1 MLILNRSTSAFM
13 ESMTMI
19 SKIRMKPRKYK
30 TLFVED
36 VPITRNLKEG
46 VLYVS
51 IRHSIVTHLCACGCG
66 ARIDTPLD
74 PDEWTMIYNGE
85 TISLR
90 PSIGNWDIP
99 CQSHYFIT
107 ENVAV
112 PVVTKTPGKK
122 KCWANWLK
130 RFLRRR

>member
-1 MLILNRSTSAFM
+1 
-13 ESMTMI
+13 MI
-19 SKIRMKPRKYK
+19 SKTRMKPRKYK

-122 KCWANWLK
+122 KCRANWLK
-130 RFLRRR
+130 RFLRQR

>member
-1 MLILNRSTSAFM
+1 MVST
-13 ESMTMI
+13 TMI
-19 SKIRMKPRKYK
+19 SKTRMKPRKFK
-30 TLFVED
+30 ALFVED
-36 VPITRNLKEG
+36 VPGTSNLKQG

-51 IRHSIVTHLCACGCG
+51 IKHSIVTHLCACGCG

-107 ENVAV
+107 GNIAV
-112 PVVTKTPGKK
+112 PVKPSHKEKK
-122 KCWANWLK
+122 RRTSWLK
-130 RFLRRR
+130 RIVKTKRRNWSASKGD

>member
-1 MLILNRSTSAFM
+1 
-13 ESMTMI
+13 
-19 SKIRMKPRKYK
+19 MKPRKYK
-30 TLFVED
+30 ALFVED
-36 VPITRNLKEG
+36 IPITSNLEQG

-66 ARIDTPLD
+66 ARIDIPLD

-85 TISLR
+85 SVSLR

-99 CQSHYFIT
+99 CQSHYYIT

-112 PVVTKTPGKK
+112 PVCTLHKEKK
-122 KCWANWLK
+122 RRTSWLK
-130 RFLRRR
+130 RKVKSKHR

>member
-1 MLILNRSTSAFM
+1 
-13 ESMTMI
+13 
-19 SKIRMKPRKYK
+19 MKAKKYK
-30 TLFVED
+30 TRFVD
-36 VPITRNLKEG
+36 DIPISSNLEQG

-66 ARIDTPLD
+66 SRIDTPLD
-74 PDEWTMIYNGE
+74 PDEWTMFYDGE

-107 ENVAV
+107 GNIAV
-112 PVVTKTPGKK
+112 PVKPSHKEKK
-122 KCWANWLK
+122 RRTSWFKRIVKLK
-130 RFLRRR
+130 LRSGSAASERG